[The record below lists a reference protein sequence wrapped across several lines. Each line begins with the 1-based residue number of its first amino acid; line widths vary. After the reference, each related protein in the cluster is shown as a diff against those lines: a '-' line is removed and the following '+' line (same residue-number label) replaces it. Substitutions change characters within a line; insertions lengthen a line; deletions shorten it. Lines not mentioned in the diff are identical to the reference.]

1 MYVDNLCGYHDV
13 LIHTKYNNCFFFC
26 LQCGFFKRNRPSSAP
41 EKQPLTNR
49 NGQAEHYQTG
59 DEAL

>member
-1 MYVDNLCGYHDV
+1 MYVGNLCNMMV
-13 LIHTKYNNCFFFC
+13 LMHTKNTITAFC
-26 LQCGFFKRNRPSSAP
+26 LQCGFFKRNRPSNAP

-49 NGQAEHYQTG
+49 NGQAELYQTG